1 MRRFEGGWQ
10 RTAFWA
16 GCFALLLAVRLCHVN
31 VLWVDEAYG
40 LAAARRILEGATL
53 YRDVWFDK
61 PPLYAWIYLAW
72 GAEAG
77 LALRVGGAAFALLC
91 CWLASRTAES
101 VFGRREGY
109 AAAALMAFY
118 LSFDHPSSLISLAPD
133 LLLIPFVLGAV
144 WAAQTGRPVAAGVV
158 AAAGLLANAKA
169 LVLLPVIL
177 IWRPKEAARMMAG
190 FGVAAVGV
198 WLAAG
203 GWLEP
208 VWQWG
213 AMYSREALFANPLA
227 EGVVRTANW
236 AGFHAALV
244 IGTAI
249 YFARRQQGWWRM
261 AAWIVAGLVM
271 VAAGMRFFPR
281 YYFALLPALTIAA
294 GRGLCLPRRKWLTAL
309 LAVVLI
315 IPAVRFGARHIGTAR
330 GEPGAM
336 RDLAL
341 FTDARE
347 AAAEIRRMARPGD
360 TLLVWGYRPELNVM
374 AGLPGATRFIDS
386 QPLTGVIAD
395 RHLTVSTPSAPA
407 LAARFRRELAG
418 TRPTFI
424 ADGLGKLNPELG
436 IERYA
441 DLREWLD
448 QYEPVGETG
457 GVRIYVS
464 RWAPGRSQTR

>member
-1 MRRFEGGWQ
+1 MRRFEADW
-10 RTAFWA
+10 RRAAFWA
-16 GCFALLLAVRLCHVN
+16 GCFALLLGVRMCHAG

-40 LAAARRILEGATL
+40 MAAARRMLEGAEL

-72 GAEAG
+72 GAAEG
-77 LALRVGGAAFALLC
+77 WALRVGGALFALVC
-91 CWLASRTAES
+91 CWLAARTADGM
-101 VFGRREGY
+101 FGRREGY
-109 AAAALMAFY
+109 AAGALMAFF

-133 LLLIPFVLGAV
+133 LLLVPFALGAV
-144 WAAQTGRPVAAGVV
+144 WAVQSGRPAAAGIV

-177 IWRPKEAARMMAG
+177 IWRPKGAARAAAG
-190 FGVAAVGV
+190 YTAAAAGV

-203 GWLEP
+203 GWVEP

-227 EGVVRTANW
+227 EGVVRTMNW

-244 IGTAI
+244 MGAAI
-249 YFARRQQGWWRM
+249 YFARREEGWRRM
-261 AAWIVAGLVM
+261 AVWVVAGLVM

-281 YYFALLPALTIAA
+281 YYFALLPALTVAA
-294 GRGLCLPRRKWLTAL
+294 ARGVCLPRRRWVTLAL
-309 LAVVLI
+309 AAALI
-315 IPAVRFGARHIGTAR
+315 VPAVRFGGRHIGTAR
-330 GEPGAM
+330 GEAAAM

-347 AAAEIRRMARPGD
+347 AAGKIRSLAKPGD
-360 TLLVWGYRPELNVM
+360 TLVVWGYRPELNVM
-374 AGLPGATRFIDS
+374 AGLPGATRFLDS

-395 RHLTVSTPSAPA
+395 RHLQDSTASAPE

-418 TRPTFI
+418 TRPVFI
-424 ADGLGKLNPELG
+424 ADGLGPLNPALA
-436 IERYA
+436 IEGYG
-441 DLREWLD
+441 DLREWLEG
-448 QYEPVGETG
+448 YEQVAETK
-457 GVRIYVS
+457 GVRIY
-464 RWAPGRSQTR
+464 RRRGAEGQSQTR